1 MTNLN
6 PIDTPMPPPRSQ
18 ASPYSGIFDGLFL
31 TAPEEMIYTNARTLP
46 IVVAWPLPPKEH
58 GLRAGSQ
65 AGLSGIRSCH
75 SLGAPDVF
83 QRYSNPRVQASRPSA
98 GQGHLRP
105 PGQGRVLGYRRPSG
119 DESGGLGDLT
129 ARHPDIAYLPTRLQP
144 GVGLFSCPLRTGGI
158 YRGASLRSRVGD

>member
-31 TAPEEMIYTNARTLP
+31 TAPEEELIYTIARTLP

-98 GQGHLRP
+98 ARP
-105 PGQGRVLGYRRPSG
+105 LLPYSCAQPQVLPPRRASRRPHR
-119 DESGGLGDLT
+119 
-129 ARHPDIAYLPTRLQP
+129 APPT
-144 GVGLFSCPLRTGGI
+144 GVGP
-158 YRGASLRSRVGD
+158 RS